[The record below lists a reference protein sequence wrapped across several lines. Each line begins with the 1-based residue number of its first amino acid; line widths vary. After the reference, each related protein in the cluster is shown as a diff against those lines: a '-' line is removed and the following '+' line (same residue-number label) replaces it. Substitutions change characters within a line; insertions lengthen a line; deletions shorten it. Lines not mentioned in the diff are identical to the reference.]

1 MNPIA
6 EKMYERKETDDH
18 TSVRVGV
25 GVIVN
30 DEKDRILLEKRSDC
44 GLWGL
49 PGGKIEP
56 GESIVEAAEREVKE
70 ETGFIVKISRLLGVY
85 SEPENRI
92 VTFPDNGD
100 VVHLVDILL
109 EATIL
114 SGALSCSNESEDVRF
129 FKKNSLP
136 YDLAPPAREPLN
148 DYLKELNGIVK

>member
-6 EKMYERKETDDH
+6 EKMYARREAGADTV
-18 TSVRVGV
+18 VRVGV
-25 GVIVN
+25 GVIV
-30 DEKDRILLEKRSDC
+30 KDGENRILLEKRSDC

-49 PGGKIEP
+49 PGGRIEP
-56 GESIVEAAEREVKE
+56 GESVIEAAEREVEE
-70 ETGFIVKISRLLGVY
+70 ETGFKVKIQKLMGVY

-114 SGALSCSNESEDVRF
+114 SGVLSCSHESEDVRF
-129 FKKNSLP
+129 FKQNALP
-136 YDLAPPAREPLN
+136 EDLAPPAREPLR
-148 DYLKELNGIVK
+148 DYLNKLTGIIR